1 MYIKVSKTLSTKY
14 YQENKERLVKD
25 KQKLVKDIIFFN
37 EKKKS
42 DNMVVNDTK
51 ISQKMKNKSLL
62 SI

>member
-37 EKKKS
+37 EKKK
-42 DNMVVNDTK
+42 K
-51 ISQKMKNKSLL
+51 
-62 SI
+62 